1 MRHFTT
7 VILHGQLLKYELK
20 IFGTDSLIFDIGT
33 PSLPNAIMLKIH
45 EIKSFFTAPS
55 KVHDVTEVIAVCQN
69 NGLKFGKNMQTI
81 DRDILSFPTF
91 FFDHCIL
98 I

>member
-69 NGLKFGKNMQTI
+69 NGLKFEKNMQTI

>member
-1 MRHFTT
+1 M
-7 VILHGQLLKYELK
+7 Y
-20 IFGTDSLIFDIGT
+20 T